1 MTNAKL
7 PVWIKHAEQTII
19 IWILGYGVVKNY
31 VVNLS
36 IYATSKINA
45 YHTQLRLGSCNM
57 KSNSFISRYTHTYQP
72 ISLLYSELHIWTV
85 IHLNRFVEFSPD
97 INDNSGNVLMYG
109 S

>member
-7 PVWIKHAEQTII
+7 PVWMKHAEQTII

-45 YHTQLRLGSCNM
+45 YHTQLGIGSCNM
-57 KSNSFISRYTHTYQP
+57 
-72 ISLLYSELHIWTV
+72 
-85 IHLNRFVEFSPD
+85 
-97 INDNSGNVLMYG
+97 
-109 S
+109 